1 VEVSRNEEE
10 AEREKLTG
18 SWGGCDLIDDG
29 FCLFNV
35 Q

>member
-10 AEREKLTG
+10 AEREKLIG
-18 SWGGCDLIDDG
+18 SWGCDLIDDG
-29 FCLFNV
+29 LCLFNV